1 MNEQR
6 KFEYLH
12 VVGQQSIVVIV
23 IVAVRK
29 PKICHRKFVVHT
41 YTRALAKENLPQ
53 KTYARLKTC
62 HCSSLISLNPLILL
76 VLLSLGYKTRNTL
89 RA

>member
-53 KTYARLKTC
+53 KTC
-62 HCSSLISLNPLILL
+62 PFEN
-76 VLLSLGYKTRNTL
+76 LSLFVFNQLEPLDPFGPLESRI
-89 RA
+89 